1 MTANEEYSFDIL
13 FITRELGEK
22 ATKNS
27 IRTKY
32 LWANTVIIDDGD
44 ERCPLIEG

>member
-22 ATKNS
+22 TTKNS